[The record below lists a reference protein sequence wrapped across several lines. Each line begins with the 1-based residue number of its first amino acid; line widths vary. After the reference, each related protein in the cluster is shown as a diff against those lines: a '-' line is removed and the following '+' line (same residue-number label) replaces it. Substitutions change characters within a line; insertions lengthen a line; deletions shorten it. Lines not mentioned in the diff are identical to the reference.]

1 MEREILEAKR
11 VMEIARKTQLRLET
25 RLEKEFNLTY
35 CSVSTS
41 SVSIETK
48 YHSARIHDWNM
59 ESKVNSKC
67 EIDSKDINTVEE
79 FLAMKETIKQD
90 RYNILYALFYIA
102 FRQFRGE
109 Q

>member
-11 VMEIARKTQLRLET
+11 VMEIARKTQLRLEM
-25 RLEKEFNLTY
+25 RLEKEFNLIY
-35 CSVSTS
+35 CDVNAS

-48 YHSARIHDWNM
+48 YHTARVSIWDMN
-59 ESKVNSKC
+59 SKVNSKC

-79 FLAMKETIKQD
+79 FMAMKETIKQD
-90 RYNILYALFYIA
+90 KYNILYALFYIA

>member
-11 VMEIARKTQLRLET
+11 VMEIARKTQIRLET

-48 YHSARIHDWNM
+48 YHSARINSWNM
-59 ESKVNSKC
+59 DSKVNSRCYADDK
-67 EIDSKDINTVEE
+67 EINTAEE
-79 FLAMKETIKQD
+79 FMAMKEIIKQD